1 MNPLLEYF
9 RLKYPGASLQGV
21 LHIASLEAFL
31 FAFAL
36 GGGPVAK
43 ARRTVL

>member
-1 MNPLLEYF
+1 MNPLLEF
-9 RLKYPGASLQGV
+9 FGSKYLGASLQGV
-21 LHIASLEAFL
+21 LHIASLGAFL

-36 GGGPVAK
+36 GGAQTAK

>member
-21 LHIASLEAFL
+21 LHIASLEAFYSL
-31 FAFAL
+31 SPWAA
-36 GGGPVAK
+36 
-43 ARRTVL
+43 AR